1 MNKHFLSQIWEYLPT
16 MLLVCNITSRAL
28 GSSHRRSE
36 SLKSINHSPSHSA
49 YIPIAS
55 NVHIFPQVS
64 EPTPPARA

>member
-1 MNKHFLSQIWEYLPT
+1 

-28 GSSHRRSE
+28 GSSHKRGV
-36 SLKSINHSPSHSA
+36 SLKIINYTPSQSA

-64 EPTPPARA
+64 TNNCDDPLTHSQTSQLTNK